1 MKWTAA
7 SRKYQRMAEI
17 DECRK
22 SQDAEYSVRHNGWP
36 DEAETEVEGSLSDE
50 SGTLRFR

>member
-17 DECRK
+17 DECGK
-22 SQDAEYSVRHNGWP
+22 SQDAEWRYGTMDGP
-36 DEAETEVEGSLSDE
+36 DEAEREVEGSLFDE
-50 SGTLRFR
+50 SCTLRFR